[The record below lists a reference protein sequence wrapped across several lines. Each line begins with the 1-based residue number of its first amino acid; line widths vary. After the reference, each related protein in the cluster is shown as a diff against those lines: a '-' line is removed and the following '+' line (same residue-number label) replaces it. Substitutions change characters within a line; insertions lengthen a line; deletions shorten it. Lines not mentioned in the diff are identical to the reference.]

1 MTINNIYGS
10 IKAVMS
16 KLMNLYEQRLLNI
29 RNRIFKNI
37 KTDPEK
43 QNQIGDFI
51 FYYSKDK
58 NYFSFTHSDV
68 DVSLMRALNPIY
80 GLSENKYSGYQ
91 MELKFENYNAWS
103 TFLFSRWMD
112 EIEETILL
120 ILKHQKI
127 N

>member
-1 MTINNIYGS
+1 MNLHLTIRNIYGS

-29 RNRIFKNI
+29 RNRILKDFK
-37 KTDPEK
+37 TEPEK

-58 NYFSFTHSDV
+58 NYFSFTHLDV
-68 DVSLMRALNPIY
+68 DISLIRGIN
-80 GLSENKYSGYQ
+80 GYQ
-91 MELKFENYNAWS
+91 MELKFDNYNAWS

-112 EIEETILL
+112 EIDETILL

>member
-1 MTINNIYGS
+1 
-10 IKAVMS
+10 MS
-16 KLMNLYEQRLLNI
+16 LYEQRLLNI

-51 FYYSKDK
+51 FYYSKDHT
-58 NYFSFTHSDV
+58 YFSFTHSDTN
-68 DVSLMRALNPIY
+68 VSLMRRLNDY
-80 GLSENKYSGYQ
+80 E

-120 ILKHQKI
+120 ILRHQKI

>member
-1 MTINNIYGS
+1 
-10 IKAVMS
+10 MS
-16 KLMNLYEQRLLNI
+16 KLMSLYEQRLLKIRDRVLQNI
-29 RNRIFKNI
+29 D
-37 KTDPEK
+37 TSPEK

-58 NYFSFTHSDV
+58 NYFSFTHSDT
-68 DVSLMRALNPIY
+68 DVSLSRGIT
-80 GLSENKYSGYQ
+80 GYQ
-91 MELKFENYNAWS
+91 MELKFDNYNSWS

-112 EIEETILL
+112 EIDETILL